1 MLYKHYLKVVNGTNT
16 IHKGKYLG
24 LICRTRIRLLK
35 LQRGKNDYQI
45 KVLVYSTKAYRA
57 KKEKVSAWLIIVT
70 GLIYAYIG
78 CEQALKGNMPMA
90 VVYTGYAFSNVGLY
104 ILASK

>member
-1 MLYKHYLKVVNGTNT
+1 MAYF
-16 IHKGKYLG
+16 
-24 LICRTRIRLLK
+24 
-35 LQRGKNDYQI
+35 
-45 KVLVYSTKAYRA
+45 TKAYSV

-78 CEQALKGNMPMA
+78 IEQALKGNVPMA